1 MEKRP
6 DNIVPMKSDKD
17 TLYSDVK
24 TAAQG
29 GDNDTDRVASVP
41 DEGKEETDKA
51 YLHLDENKD
60 QQDADK

>member
-1 MEKRP
+1 MENRP

-29 GDNDTDRVASVP
+29 GDNDIDRVASVP
-41 DEGKEETDKA
+41 DKEKEETDEN
-51 YLHLDENKD
+51 YLNLNNQQGKD
-60 QQDADK
+60 KE